1 MAVYPRLV
9 RDAVYT
15 ISGNRLRELQFSI
28 QSQSLQRGSGGT
40 ICVFGAARPLCLD
53 KDATAAQADRSA
65 LQIAQLSAPLFR
77 LS

>member
-15 ISGNRLRELQFSI
+15 ICGNRLRELQFSI
-28 QSQSLQRGSGGT
+28 QSQPLQRDSGGT
-40 ICVFGAARPLCLD
+40 ICVFGAAGPLCLA
-53 KDATAAQADRSA
+53 KDANAAQANRSA
-65 LQIAQLSAPLFR
+65 LQTAQRSALFR